1 MSSKKKYKTVFLG
14 NVKIGY
20 RLLALVVFMLMLLIA
35 IGTLGIIGMQKT
47 VAGTDIVYKKNVLP
61 LKDLQAISDMY
72 AINIVKSVQRIRDNP
87 IEGDKSL
94 WQEGRKNVDK
104 ALLVIAEKWKA
115 YTELEHTVREK
126 KLIAETQPLF
136 DIASAN
142 NTQVGLEAPLNK
154 LKDSLQEED
163 RQKLSDFFID
173 ELNPTIEP
181 IEQKLGELIALHIE
195 EAKETYAHSESLFTT
210 VSTIAFASII
220 IGVVL
225 AIIFGYLIVND
236 IIKPLTKLAETVE
249 QVAGGDLTASVEYD
263 SKDEIGILSRDVNK
277 MIHSFNGMIGGML
290 DSENKVIST
299 VQKLRAE
306 AEKTAGGAKSQ
317 SLQAAHIA
325 TSAGEMSQTIN
336 NIAAGATAASETSAE
351 TMSTAERGKGVIDGA
366 VATVSKVHASTVEAA
381 SMMEG
386 LNNRVSEIGN
396 IATVINDIA
405 DQTNLLALNAAIEA
419 ARAGEQGRGFAVVA
433 DEVRKLAERTI
444 RATAEI
450 TEKIHAVQS
459 ESRKTTKSMRDASDE
474 VTGAKDY
481 MTQAG
486 ASLTSIVDSVR
497 KVRDQI
503 TQIAAAV
510 DQQTAVSEDVLRSI
524 EETSAIAKEMEMM
537 SVEVTHEVDA
547 LTGIADEL
555 RNSSTGFKTRSNG
568 NMNESMSK

>member
-1 MSSKKKYKTVFLG
+1 MSFKKKKTMFLG
-14 NVKIGY
+14 NIKIGY
-20 RLLALVVFMLMLLIA
+20 RLLALVVFMLTLLIA

-61 LKDLQAISDMY
+61 LNDLQTISDMY
-72 AINIVKSVQRIRDNP
+72 AVNIVKSVQRIRDNP

-115 YTELEHTVREK
+115 YTELEHTAREK

-136 DIASAN
+136 DITSASKPE
-142 NTQVGLEAPLNK
+142 VGLEAPLNK
-154 LKDSLQEED
+154 LKDSLQEEN

-181 IEQKLGELIALHIE
+181 IEQKLAELITLHLE
-195 EAKETYAHSESLFTT
+195 EAKETYAASESLFKV
-210 VSTIAFASII
+210 VSTIALVSII
-220 IGVVL
+220 FGVTL
-225 AIIFGYLIVND
+225 AIIFGYFIVTD
-236 IIKPLTKLAETVE
+236 IIKPLTQLAETVE
-249 QVAGGDLTASVEYD
+249 QVAGGDLTASIEYD
-263 SKDEIGILSRDVNK
+263 SADEIGILSRDINK

-290 DSENKVIST
+290 ESGNKVITT
-299 VQKLRAE
+299 VHKLRAE
-306 AEKTAGGAKSQ
+306 ADKTAGGAKSQ

-336 NIAAGATAASETSAE
+336 SIAAAATAATETSAK
-351 TMSTAERGKGVIDGA
+351 TMLTAERGKSVVDGA

-381 SMMEG
+381 SMMQG
-386 LNNRVSEIGN
+386 LNNRVSEIGD

-419 ARAGEQGRGFAVVA
+419 ARAGEQGRGFSVVA
-433 DEVRKLAERTI
+433 DEVRRLAERTI
-444 RATAEI
+444 KATSEI
-450 TEKIHAVQS
+450 SEKIHAVQS
-459 ESRKTTKSMRDASDE
+459 ESQKTTKSMRDASDE

-481 MTQAG
+481 MTEAG
-486 ASLTSIVDSVR
+486 TSLVTIVESVR
-497 KVRDQI
+497 RVRDQI
-503 TQIAAAV
+503 TQIAASV
-510 DQQTAVSEDVLRSI
+510 DEQTAVSDDVVRSI
-524 EETSAIAKEMEMM
+524 EETSTIAKEMEMM

-547 LTGIADEL
+547 LTGIVDEL

-568 NMNESMSK
+568 NKQWNE

>member
-1 MSSKKKYKTVFLG
+1 MSFKKKYKTMFLG
-14 NVKIGY
+14 NVRIGY

-61 LKDLQAISDMY
+61 LKDLQAISDMF

-87 IEGDKSL
+87 FTGEKLL
-94 WQEGRKNVDK
+94 WQEGRKSVDE
-104 ALLVIAEKWKA
+104 ALLVTAEKWKA
-115 YTELEHTVREK
+115 YTELEHTEREK
-126 KLIAETQPLF
+126 KLIAQTQPLF
-136 DIASAN
+136 DIASS
-142 NTQVGLEAPLNK
+142 PLNK
-154 LKDSLQEED
+154 LKDILQQENK
-163 RQKLSDFFID
+163 QNLSDFFID

-181 IEQKLGELIALHIE
+181 IEQRLGELIALHME
-195 EAKETYAHSESLFTT
+195 EAKETYAHSQSLFR
-210 VSTIAFASII
+210 ILSII
-220 IGVVL
+220 ALVSIIVGVAL
-225 AIIFGYLIVND
+225 AITFGYLIVTD

-249 QVAGGDLTASVEYD
+249 QVAGGDLTASIEYD
-263 SKDEIGILSRDVNK
+263 SGDEIGILSRDVNK

-290 DSENKVIST
+290 DSENKVITT
-299 VQKLRAE
+299 VQKLRSE

-351 TMSTAERGKGVIDGA
+351 TMCAAERGKSVVDGA
-366 VATVSKVHASTVEAA
+366 VAAVSKVHGSTVEAA

-386 LNNRVSEIGN
+386 LNNRVSEIGD

-433 DEVRKLAERTI
+433 DEVRRLAERTI

-450 TEKIHAVQS
+450 SEKIHAVQS

-481 MTQAG
+481 MTEAG
-486 ASLTSIVDSVR
+486 ASLISIVESVR

-568 NMNESMSK
+568 NQG